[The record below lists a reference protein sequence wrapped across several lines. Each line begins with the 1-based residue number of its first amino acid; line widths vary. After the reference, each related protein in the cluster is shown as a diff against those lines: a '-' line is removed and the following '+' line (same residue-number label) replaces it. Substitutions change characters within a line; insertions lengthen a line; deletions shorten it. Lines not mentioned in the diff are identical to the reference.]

1 MKYCRL
7 LYFGMLA
14 WWILWAA
21 LFYFVLGDEI
31 VKGYSSSMDWWG
43 VISGSCPGLDCNGRE
58 IGAQFV
64 YRITFMLLIFH
75 LVVGLLS
82 IGAESSSPGA
92 FMAIH
97 RKGMP
102 WKFLAQLVLW
112 FAFTCIPS
120 PAFKYINYIT
130 GIFAGFYVIAQF
142 VVLMETAYRL
152 NEHLLGGGEKSGPAI
167 AYSVI
172 VYLGALAV
180 LVVGFYYSID
190 AALGEAFQPIS
201 LAEALGIMV
210 TAAVL
215 VVACFI
221 VTLLI
226 ETATIIAS
234 STVSLALASHACLL
248 VCQIMSRRCSEGA
261 LCPTSFIT
269 GIQSFEIV
277 LLAATAFFGAIS
289 MISISVLF
297 GAAKTKYSEYEG
309 YDSGDDEENK
319 TPSYAYYGF
328 HIICMALACYLTVIF
343 SDDPEMPYCLGIG
356 TALGS
361 LLYIWTLVAPKLLP
375 DRDFGV

>member
-7 LYFGMLA
+7 VYFGMLA
-14 WWILWAA
+14 WWLLWAA
-21 LFYFVLGDEI
+21 LFYFVLGNEI
-31 VKGYSSSMDWWG
+31 AKGYTSGMDWWA
-43 VISGSCPGLDCNGRE
+43 VVADSCPGGVCNGRE
-58 IGAQFV
+58 IGVQFV

-75 LVVGLLS
+75 LVIGLLS
-82 IGAESSSPGA
+82 IGAESSSPGV

-120 PAFKYINYIT
+120 VAFKYINYIT

-142 VVLMETAYRL
+142 VVLMETSYRL
-152 NEHLLGGGEKSGPAI
+152 NEHLLGGGAKSGPAI
-167 AYSVI
+167 AYAVI
-172 VYLGALAV
+172 VYLGTLAV

-190 AALGEAFQPIS
+190 AALSETLAPIS

-215 VVACFI
+215 VIVCFV

-234 STVSLALASHACLL
+234 ATVSLALASHACLV
-248 VCQIMSRRCSEGA
+248 VCQIMHRRCMAGA
-261 LCPTSFIT
+261 LCPESFIT
-269 GIQSFEIV
+269 GMQSFELV

-289 MISISVLF
+289 MISVSVLF

-309 YDSGDDEENK
+309 YDSGDDEETK
-319 TPSYAYYGF
+319 HPSYAYYGF
-328 HIICMALACYLTVIF
+328 HVVCMALACYLTVIF
-343 SDDPEMPYCLGIG
+343 SADPEMPYCLGIG